1 MAKGDM
7 TRNAIINAFME
18 LMEEKSF
25 TEITISNITERCG
38 LNRLTFYYHFQ
49 DKYDLLN
56 QVYDL
61 LIMFPFQQGLAF
73 DNWTLHLCDALT
85 TVKAHKKFSMNAM
98 EHDNGELSDHIG
110 AIISQLFRDIIDDMT
125 PGNEMNEEDKKFLAD
140 FFSYGVVGTI
150 NDWAKSGMVGEP
162 EQLVN
167 RIAHTINDG
176 RRIAVE
182 RYLAGDLFH
191 VTEI

>member
-1 MAKGDM
+1 
-7 TRNAIINAFME
+7 
-18 LMEEKSF
+18 
-25 TEITISNITERCG
+25 
-38 LNRLTFYYHFQ
+38 
-49 DKYDLLN
+49 
-56 QVYDL
+56 
-61 LIMFPFQQGLAF
+61 
-73 DNWTLHLCDALT
+73 
-85 TVKAHKKFSMNAM
+85 M

-125 PGNEMNEEDKKFLAD
+125 PGNEMNEEEKKFLAD